1 MGEELCPDIP
11 GGRGHHNALSK
22 IILFFNGDIFVKK
35 ENAEFSVEQGSLD
48 SAEISELVGQFI
60 LSQMSEIIPKEQ
72 HGIYRDDS
80 LMVLKTTGRGC
91 TKMGERLAKMFR
103 ERFCLKI
110 TFEAIPEGRPRALV
124 HPSEFKPPSSC

>member
-1 MGEELCPDIP
+1 MVLRVILSIKHQVPLTIMYKEEEE
-11 GGRGHHNALSK
+11 
-22 IILFFNGDIFVKK
+22 IIMHCRKSFLFFNGDIFVKK
-35 ENAEFSVEQGSLD
+35 ENPDFLVEQGSLD

-91 TKMGERLAKMFR
+91 AKFGEKLEKMFQ
-103 ERFCLKI
+103 K
-110 TFEAIPEGRPRALV
+110 GSV
-124 HPSEFKPPSSC
+124 